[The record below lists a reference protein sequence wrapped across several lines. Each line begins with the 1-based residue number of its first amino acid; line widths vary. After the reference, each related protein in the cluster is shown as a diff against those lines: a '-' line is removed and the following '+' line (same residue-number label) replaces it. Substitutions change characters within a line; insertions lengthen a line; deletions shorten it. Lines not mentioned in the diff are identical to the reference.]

1 MLNIFLL
8 FINSVYQLRDF
19 MLQIR
24 DLHIARDEKDIGFYA
39 GFVGEFSTNSSCS
52 LPKQREQSRVITH
65 NIVNDLC
72 QCFTY
77 RDKHTEFLLLVKV
90 LHLWLVEHSPL

>member
-1 MLNIFLL
+1 MSTYFFLPL
-8 FINSVYQLRDF
+8 VYQLCDF
-19 MLQIR
+19 LLQIR

-52 LPKQREQSRVITH
+52 LPKQREQSSVMMHI
-65 NIVNDLC
+65 IVNDLC
-72 QCFTY
+72 LCFTY
-77 RDKHTEFLLLVKV
+77 CDKHREFLLLLMKV